1 MNLKKIKELD
11 KVKSVNKT
19 DNEVIVD
26 TEDFTYTQDN
36 FGETLVMKTDD
47 KTDLELIKDLL
58 SEDVIKEF
66 TPEYEWENSGRS
78 YFLYNDNVYLDLD
91 GEYFILDKK
100 YLDIKNQIR
109 LSRRNEDIEKEKY
122 KNILSIVE
130 SIGKVIDSVIERQDA
145 LLDEALVI

>member
-47 KTDLELIKDLL
+47 KTDLALIKDLL
-58 SEDVIKEF
+58 AEEVKKEF
-66 TPEYEWENSGRS
+66 VPDFEWEESGRN
-78 YFLYNDNVYLDLD
+78 YFLYNNKAYLDLD
-91 GEYFILDKK
+91 GEYFVLDKK
-100 YLDIKNQIR
+100 YLDIESQIK
-109 LSRRNEDIEKEKY
+109 LFRRNEDIEKEKY
-122 KNILSIVE
+122 DKILSIIEDVSADI
-130 SIGKVIDSVIERQDA
+130 SITLAKQNSLLEEDFVI
-145 LLDEALVI
+145 

>member
-1 MNLKKIKELD
+1 MNLKKIRELE

-26 TEDFTYTQDN
+26 TKDFTYTQDD

-47 KTDLELIKDLL
+47 KTDLELIKNLL
-58 SEDVIKEF
+58 SEDIQKEF
-66 TPEYEWENSGRS
+66 TPEYEWENSGRN

-91 GEYFILDKK
+91 GEYFVLDKK
-100 YLDIKNQIR
+100 YLDIENQIR
-109 LSRRNEDIEKEKY
+109 LFRRNEDIKKAKH
-122 KNILSIVE
+122 KNILSIID